1 MADATLRIGSSVAT
15 LELPRRRIMLVDDE
29 VEQLHLRACIIA
41 SCGYEVI
48 TAHDPFLAIRLAADE
63 TWDLAVL
70 DYEMPGMNGCMLADK
85 LRATMP
91 ALKIA
96 LYSGMVAIPE
106 NDIGKVDLFVSK
118 ADGIFE
124 LLRCISDLLKP
135 EH

>member
-1 MADATLRIGSSVAT
+1 
-15 LELPRRRIMLVDDE
+15 MLVDDE
-29 VEQLHLRACIIA
+29 VEQSHLRACIIA

-63 TWDLAVL
+63 ALDLAVL
-70 DYEMPGMNGCMLADK
+70 DYEMPGMNASMLADR

-106 NDIGKVDLFVSK
+106 SDIGKVDLFISK
-118 ADGIFE
+118 AGGIFE